1 MAALG
6 VLSWAVIVFAAL
18 GLLVLSGLAYLRNL
32 NYQVGRSSLR
42 VKLGRLTLRRIP
54 FADIDRV
61 DKPRR
66 DLRWRETEN
75 WHNTLD
81 GSRRLIVIHRRTGWF
96 RRFVI
101 TPRHRYEFRR
111 QLRAAVAE
119 SRGEVPEP
127 ILDEPGET
135 DD

>member
-6 VLSWAVIVFAAL
+6 VLSWAAIVFVAL
-18 GLLVLSGLAYLRNL
+18 GLLAFTGMAYLRNL
-32 NYQVGRSSLR
+32 TYQVGRSSLR
-42 VKLGRLTLRRIP
+42 VKLGRLTLRRIA
-54 FADIDRV
+54 FDDIDRV

-75 WHNTLD
+75 WQNTLD
-81 GSRRLIVIHRRTGWF
+81 GSRRLIVVHRRSGWF
-96 RRFVI
+96 RKFVI

-135 DD
+135 ED